1 VDKMSVSMKDI
12 KELRGR
18 TGAGVLDCKNALTE
32 TEGNIEAAIDFLRE
46 KGMSEAAKKSGRVAA
61 EGLVNVM
68 INDHRDKGVIVE
80 INSETDFVAKN
91 ERFQDLVNSISE
103 HIMLSKANN
112 LAELNA
118 EKWFKDEDK
127 TVETIIKEAIAGIG
141 ENINLR
147 RYVKMKTE
155 GFLYGYIHLNGKIGV
170 LAEFEGEQD
179 DASLNTAKNIT
190 MHIAASNPDFLS
202 REDVDQ
208 DVIKKEKTIIKEQ
221 LKNEGKPEHILDQI
235 VEGKINK
242 YYTQIC
248 LLEQE
253 YIRDTD
259 LQVKDVLEES
269 DISVKRFTRYEL
281 GEGIEKKEEDFA
293 EEVMAEV
300 NKNE

>member
-1 VDKMSVSMKDI
+1 MSVSMKDI

-32 TEGNIEAAIDFLRE
+32 TEGDIAAAIDFLRE

>member
-1 VDKMSVSMKDI
+1 MSVSMKDI
-12 KELRGR
+12 KELRER

-32 TEGNIEAAIDFLRE
+32 TEGDIAAAIDFLRE